1 MKSSIPER
9 RISKAT
15 NYIEDRS
22 KEELL
27 YSYSTK
33 EGTVKSPSKI
43 PKSSTADE
51 ESPRVVTA
59 ISGMNF

>member
-1 MKSSIPER
+1 MKSTAPER

-15 NYIEDRS
+15 DHIEDRS

-43 PKSSTADE
+43 PRTSSGDE

-59 ISGMNF
+59 ISGTNF